1 MSTARLQIPEAELAK
16 LQGKL
21 AALGGVHQSQVLLN
35 GMRAAG
41 RAVRNR
47 AKELAPAGK
56 DEDRDGKASI
66 KTDPA
71 WKIKAFL
78 RENEPVLEVRVKASS
93 RAPHLHLV
101 ELGHEIVKGGT
112 VPRISGGKTP
122 QAKDPKNTGQGRRI
136 GQRTRAAEFLSR
148 GGKYSEAQQAE
159 ALNKAALKAIQKLIG
174 G

>member
-1 MSTARLQIPEAELAK
+1 VSTARLQIPEAELAK

-41 RAVRNR
+41 RVVRNR
-47 AKELAPAGK
+47 AEELAPAGK
-56 DEDRDGKASI
+56 DEDRGERASI

-71 WKIKAFL
+71 WKVKAFV
-78 RENEPVLEVRVKASS
+78 RDDEPLLEVRVKAAK

-101 ELGHEIVKGGT
+101 ELGHEVVTGGT
-112 VPRISGGKTP
+112 VPRIKGGKTP
-122 QAKDPKNTGQGRRI
+122 QARDPKKTGQGRRT
-136 GQRTRAAEFLSR
+136 GKRTRAAEFLSR
-148 GGKYSEAQQAE
+148 GGKYSEAQQIAE
-159 ALNKAALKAIQKLIG
+159 LNKAALKAIQKLIG